1 MEFGKY
7 DVERVNEID
16 FQNNDLALYIMVV
29 MVAHC
34 EPWSVE
40 ATPLH

>member
-1 MEFGKY
+1 LLLKTCPDKMEFGKY

-34 EPWSVE
+34 EP
-40 ATPLH
+40 